1 MQAGTQTFEVE
12 GVTSGSSAAQAGL
25 REGLILEKLDRV
37 KVTGWTQ
44 QKLDKTCVT
53 PRLTRSV
60 SLARSLFLSLARSL
74 YLWAQRKLE

>member
-44 QKLDKTCVT
+44 QKLDKT
-53 PRLTRSV
+53 
-60 SLARSLFLSLARSL
+60 
-74 YLWAQRKLE
+74 

>member
-1 MQAGTQTFEVE
+1 MSYSFIYIYIYTMYVYIHVHTLHMQAGTQTFEVE

-44 QKLDKTCVT
+44 QKLDKT
-53 PRLTRSV
+53 
-60 SLARSLFLSLARSL
+60 
-74 YLWAQRKLE
+74 

>member
-12 GVTSGSSAAQAGL
+12 GVTPGSSAAHAGL

-44 QKLDKTCVT
+44 QKLDKT
-53 PRLTRSV
+53 
-60 SLARSLFLSLARSL
+60 
-74 YLWAQRKLE
+74 